1 MLTAYLVLAQFQVF
15 SENFLLSHSTDEAK
29 FFVLSLENL
38 IDTYKAVVD
47 EEETKFKDWQGKEA
61 VNHSTVNGS
70 SNFIRNILF

>member
-1 MLTAYLVLAQFQVF
+1 MKL
-15 SENFLLSHSTDEAK
+15 N

-61 VNHSTVNGS
+61 VSHKTVNGS
-70 SNFIRNILF
+70 SNLIRNILFQKCANCVLKYFMPSQNISH